1 MPIPNSDHAFDPS
14 PVTPS
19 MGDRAT
25 DRETGMLLNELLAHS
40 IRLRDLY
47 KKARW
52 QTTGLQFRQLRL
64 MFETHYKEQLRLV
77 DVLVDRIRMLR
88 GGGRVFAGVFLQE
101 TRFSYPCR
109 GRPAIVR
116 ILRDLIDA
124 HESALGAAHS
134 GAQRD
139 VEDNPRP
146 MRDFAVGQVVLTN
159 DLQIWSI
166 GEQLMRR
173 DAKRRLFEPHCG
185 GADT

>member
-1 MPIPNSDHAFDPS
+1 MRIPNSDSAFDPS
-14 PVTPS
+14 PITPS
-19 MGDRAT
+19 TGDRAT
-25 DRETGMLLNELLAHS
+25 NRETGMLLNELLAHS

-52 QTTGLQFRQLRL
+52 QTADFQFRQLHL

-77 DVLVDRIRMLR
+77 DVLVDRIRML
-88 GGGRVFAGVFLQE
+88 GSAGRVFAGVFLQDI
-101 TRFSYPCR
+101 RFSDVCR

-124 HESALGAAHS
+124 HELALGAARS
-134 GAQRD
+134 GAQHD
-139 VEDNPRP
+139 VEDNPCP

-166 GEQLMRR
+166 AEQLMRR
-173 DAKRRLFEPHCG
+173 DENSRLWRPAAKLQL
-185 GADT
+185 

>member
-1 MPIPNSDHAFDPS
+1 
-14 PVTPS
+14 
-19 MGDRAT
+19 MGGRAT
-25 DRETGMLLNELLAHS
+25 DRETGRFLNELLAHS

-52 QTTGLQFRQLRL
+52 QTTDLQFHRLRL

-77 DVLVDRIRMLR
+77 DVLVDRIRVL
-88 GGGRVFAGVFLQE
+88 GGAGYVFAGVFLQD
-101 TRFSYPCR
+101 TRFSYVWR
-109 GRPAIVR
+109 GRPAVVR

-124 HESALGAAHS
+124 HELALGAAQS

-139 VEDNPRP
+139 LEDNSCS

-159 DLQIWSI
+159 DLQIWCI

-173 DAKRRLFEPHCG
+173 DAKRRLFEPHYG
-185 GADT
+185 GT